1 MEYSEKA
8 LKNGWGWVLGVS
20 GQECRVYSR
29 HVQQSPAEDPAEL
42 LGRVAKLL
50 GVEDPLL
57 VPAAIRALRTDR
69 RRALDS
75 ADLAWRAVH
84 DLTAAELRE
93 RGRPE
98 C

>member
-50 GVEDPLL
+50 GVEDPAL
-57 VPAAIRALRTDR
+57 VPAAIRTLQADR
-69 RRALDS
+69 KKALDS
-75 ADLAWRAVH
+75 AALAWRAVY
-84 DLTAAELRE
+84 DLTAAEQNQRTA
-93 RGRPE
+93 G
-98 C
+98 